1 MRRRVPR
8 SKSSSKARS
17 KQLLIYWMFEMTF
30 APPGSRWAAS
40 IRLHHRSKGFGLMAD
55 DGGMNAL
62 AAGIRFEF

>member
-1 MRRRVPR
+1 
-8 SKSSSKARS
+8 
-17 KQLLIYWMFEMTF
+17 MTF